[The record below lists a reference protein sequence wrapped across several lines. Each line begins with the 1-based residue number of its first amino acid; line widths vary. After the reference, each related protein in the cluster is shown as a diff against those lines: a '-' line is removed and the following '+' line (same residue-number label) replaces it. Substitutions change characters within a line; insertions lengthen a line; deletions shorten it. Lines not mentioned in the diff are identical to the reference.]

1 MTIKEKDEYK
11 KLEEALSV
19 INELKVPENLQK
31 TALEFLLNH
40 NAVATNA
47 NPALPAP
54 HKVVG
59 AAISPPHQSSS
70 LRDFVGEMKPK
81 GAVAEIPCLL
91 YWARTND
98 QKEAL
103 DEKGIIELY
112 RMSGLKPPKNVTQ
125 SLRDLCSKKYGR
137 LESVADQKGFVRL
150 SRVGEDFVLHD
161 IKKAA

>member
-1 MTIKEKDEYK
+1 MTVRETDEYK

-31 TALEFLLNH
+31 TALEFFLNH
-40 NAVATNA
+40 NMVAENA
-47 NPALPAP
+47 NLALPAP
-54 HKVVG
+54 QKVIG
-59 AAISPPHQSSS
+59 AVTPLHSPTP
-70 LRDFVGEMKPK
+70 LRDFIEEMKPK

-91 YWARTND
+91 YWAKTND

-137 LESVADQKGFVRL
+137 LESVADQKGFVKL

-161 IKKAA
+161 VKKSA